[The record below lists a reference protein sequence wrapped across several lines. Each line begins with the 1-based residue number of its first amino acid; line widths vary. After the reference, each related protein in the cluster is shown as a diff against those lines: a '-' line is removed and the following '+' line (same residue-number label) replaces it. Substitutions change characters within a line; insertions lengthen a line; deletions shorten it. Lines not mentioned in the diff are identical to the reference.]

1 MAHGIKFAPR
11 RSQVLG
17 VDPGEQTL
25 LVVGH
30 RPASSRSPGSTC
42 DRLGGTAVVR
52 ASLGFGLAT
61 VGGDVELAE
70 ALGAARTPAA
80 RRGPGCRVPPATPAR
95 PSRPAAPEVRP
106 GAAGRPSPGSLAP
119 STGSSPRRPAL
130 LDQRLATLL
139 KRRVAHAG
147 SRQALACPDR
157 RLVRGGRLVLMC
169 RGRERPV
176 PAGIGECWV
185 AVVAHALRDG
195 EGPLIRVF
203 PPPSTAVCCGPGP
216 LWHPAASIM
225 LPITAAPRSMRG
237 SDAGRRGPRLRK
249 VGSFILLVLAP
260 CPCGPLCRPWTGPA
274 SPATT

>member
-1 MAHGIKFAPR
+1 
-11 RSQVLG
+11 
-17 VDPGEQTL
+17 
-25 LVVGH
+25 
-30 RPASSRSPGSTC
+30 
-42 DRLGGTAVVR
+42 
-52 ASLGFGLAT
+52 
-61 VGGDVELAE
+61 
-70 ALGAARTPAA
+70 
-80 RRGPGCRVPPATPAR
+80 
-95 PSRPAAPEVRP
+95 
-106 GAAGRPSPGSLAP
+106 
-119 STGSSPRRPAL
+119 
-130 LDQRLATLL
+130 
-139 KRRVAHAG
+139 
-147 SRQALACPDR
+147 
-157 RLVRGGRLVLMC
+157 MC

-260 CPCGPLCRPWTGPA
+260 CPCGPLCRRAGCPEVRVIEGCTAGPVIRPSQA
-274 SPATT
+274 L